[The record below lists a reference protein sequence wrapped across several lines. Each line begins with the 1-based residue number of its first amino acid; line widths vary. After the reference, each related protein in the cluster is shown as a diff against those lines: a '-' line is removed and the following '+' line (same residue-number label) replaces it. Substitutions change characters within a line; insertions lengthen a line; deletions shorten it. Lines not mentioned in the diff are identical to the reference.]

1 MKDLINL
8 YHGTGTV
15 FLEHILKDGLKYIDI
30 TRKYKI
36 IDAMKQMSELLIKS
50 NEEITY
56 STREM
61 INGNNRWFQFEN
73 LYLTTGYTYAKDHA
87 EKSSKGS
94 EIITAAYELY
104 QLCNEKIWN
113 ESKEYRLKFDKEFS
127 QLVQLFNKKNSPIV
141 IKINRA
147 LLADEVCE
155 GGYRDYY
162 LKILNGE
169 VDKSTLER
177 ISFEFP
183 IKKSVI
189 INQKDFEIIY
199 L

>member
-30 TRKYKI
+30 TRKYKV

-61 INGNNRWFQFEN
+61 INGNNRHFQFES

-113 ESKEYRLKFDKEFS
+113 ESKESRLKFDKEFS

-155 GGYRDYY
+155 DYREYY

-169 VDKSTLER
+169 EDKSMLEKY
-177 ISFEFP
+177 SFEFP

-189 INQKDFEIIY
+189 INQKDFEIIHH
-199 L
+199 

>member
-30 TRKYKI
+30 TRKYKV

-61 INGNNRWFQFEN
+61 INGNNRHFQFEN

-87 EKSSKGS
+87 EKTSKGS

-113 ESKEYRLKFDKEFS
+113 ESKESRLKFDKEFS

-147 LLADEVCE
+147 LLADEVYE
-155 GGYRDYY
+155 DYREYY

-169 VDKSTLER
+169 EDKSMLEKY
-177 ISFEFP
+177 SFEFP

-189 INQKDFEIIY
+189 INQKDFEIIHH
-199 L
+199 

>member
-15 FLEHILKDGLKYIDI
+15 FLEDILKDGLKYIDI
-30 TRKYKI
+30 TRKYKV
-36 IDAMKQMSELLIKS
+36 IDAMKKMSELLIKS

-61 INGNNRWFQFEN
+61 INGNNRRFQFEN

-87 EKSSKGS
+87 ENSSKGS
-94 EIITAAYELY
+94 EIITAAYDLY

-113 ESKEYRLKFDKEFS
+113 ESKESRLKFDKEFS
-127 QLVQLFNKKNSPIV
+127 QLVQLFNKENSPIV

-147 LLADEVCE
+147 LLADEVRE
-155 GGYRDYY
+155 DYRDYY

-169 VDKSTLER
+169 EYKSTLEE

-183 IKKSVI
+183 IKQSVI